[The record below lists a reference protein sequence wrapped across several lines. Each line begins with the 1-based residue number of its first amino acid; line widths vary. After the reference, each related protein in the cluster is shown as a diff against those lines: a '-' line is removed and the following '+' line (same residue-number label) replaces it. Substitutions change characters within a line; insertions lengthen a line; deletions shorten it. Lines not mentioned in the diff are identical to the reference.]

1 MKKIITLTLLILLFC
16 FPAHAQD
23 LAMVNQAVIGGGSTA
38 VPSTFCS
45 SSTAT
50 TSGLTGVL
58 CEDFEGIVEC
68 KATYTSNCR
77 AGWTGGVSG
86 TPNFDAAGFN
96 GSTYSLSTLSC
107 NLAADTQAARIFTE
121 STGVTYYWYSKVIF
135 TAGPTLNTAAPDFI
149 NIKASNSGSG
159 WAGLNLYYDTN
170 HYHIRVA
177 SLGGTAAISTATVS
191 LNTLHHLWIKT
202 IVGTGTNATTQV
214 QFTTTGTRPGEWA
227 DCATN
232 NNCVQSTNGT
242 STGTPDSIAVFSNYT
257 SATNCVDTYIDDIFV
272 SATEIGNN
280 P

>member
-1 MKKIITLTLLILLFC
+1 VE
-16 FPAHAQD
+16 A
-23 LAMVNQAVIGGGSTA
+23 
-38 VPSTFCS
+38 PSTFCS

-58 CEDFEGIVEC
+58 CEDFESIVEC

-77 AGWTGGVSG
+77 AGWTGAVFG
-86 TPNFDAAGFN
+86 TPN
-96 GSTYSLSTLSC
+96 
-107 NLAADTQAARIFTE
+107 
-121 STGVTYYWYSKVIF
+121 
-135 TAGPTLNTAAPDFI
+135 
-149 NIKASNSGSG
+149 
-159 WAGLNLYYDTN
+159 YDVN
-170 HYHIRVA
+170 HYHIRVQTA
-177 SLGGTAAISTATVS
+177 GGTAVISTATVS

-232 NNCVQSTNGT
+232 NACVQSTNGV